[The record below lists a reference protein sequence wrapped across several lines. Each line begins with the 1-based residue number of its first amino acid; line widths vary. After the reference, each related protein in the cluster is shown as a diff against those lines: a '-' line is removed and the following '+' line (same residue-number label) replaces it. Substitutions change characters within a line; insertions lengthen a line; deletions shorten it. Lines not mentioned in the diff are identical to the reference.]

1 MVNTRTFQ
9 RSFAG
14 GEVSPEMFGRI
25 DDTHFQSG
33 AAKIRNFIVRPQGP
47 AQMRPGLQFVRA
59 TKTASRKARLI
70 PFSYSPTDTLVI
82 ELGSRGASAT
92 NGYFRF
98 HTLGGTLTTTASAY
112 SATQPYAIGDLASY
126 LGVDYYCIQAGTG
139 QTPSTSPLYWYPQ
152 PIENGLN
159 IFEIPNNYDYSTTD
173 YFDIHYVQSGDVLTL
188 VHPNYPPM
196 ELRRYDA
203 VRWVFSQI
211 SFAPKLP
218 APTWAG
224 VPYIASYGN
233 RVNIVSMGIWNMQT
247 GDMRPVITTPSL
259 HGVVENDTFYIQNT
273 GCTLF
278 DGKPFARY
286 GNSADT
292 YISIKSTDG
301 YGVVYAD
308 WRLNNLSSFSGSAT
322 FIGAGSP
329 NINFSGHIFIDGDT
343 VTFSGTTPSPIVA
356 GTTYYVRDSNISVGT
371 FRVASTLGGAA
382 INVTGS
388 TSTNTV
394 TLSATSLLKVFYL
407 SAWATPS
414 TPVAHNLT
422 LNCRCGYNAHNS
434 PIVGPYYAQPASN
447 LYFRFATTP
456 SGTTYYVWPGS
467 AVIVCLQ
474 LQPLNGMCQLSN
486 LSSDLQ
492 QSYKVTAVD
501 EYGSES
507 LASTELTITNNLY
520 ANGSKNQ
527 IVWNGVT
534 GAVRYN
540 VYKKQSGLFGYVG
553 QSEETTFTDDNIA
566 PDMGTTIPLVDSG
579 LSNQY
584 NYPAA
589 VSYFEQR
596 RCFAGTTNGP
606 QSIWMTR
613 SGTESNLS
621 YAIPVKDSDRIF
633 FKVSARE
640 ANTIRHIVP
649 LNQLILLT
657 NAAEWRVTSIN
668 SDALTPSTVAVRPQS
683 YVGANNVQPCVVN
696 NTLVYCANRGGH
708 VRELGYNWQAQSYI
722 TGDLSIRAGHLFDG
736 YTIKDMAYAKAPNPV
751 LWFVSSTGSLLGLT
765 YIPEEQVGAWHQHD
779 TGGDAIESCAV
790 VSEGDEDRLYVI
802 VARQIGGTTVRYVE
816 RMAAMSFSSIA
827 TSFFVDSGLTSTN
840 ANPVTTVSGLDHLNG
855 RTVNV
860 LADGKVQ
867 SQKVVANGSITLDSA
882 ASTVTVGLPIVA
894 DLQTLPVAMQVDGYG
909 QGRYKN
915 INKAW
920 LRLYR
925 SSGISIGPDT
935 NNLVPF
941 DPYETTPTLKSD
953 EIQVLLTPSWAASGQ
968 VYIRQTNPLPLS
980 VVGLTLEVAVGG

>member
-196 ELRRYDA
+196 ELRRYGA
-203 VRWVFSQI
+203 TQWVFSQI

-218 APTWAG
+218 APTNLQVTATPG
-224 VPYIASYGN
+224 QYYNIGTIA
-233 RVNIVSMGIWNMQT
+233 QH
-247 GDMRPVITTPSL
+247 PFPSL
-259 HGVVENDTFYIQNT
+259 TNALLTTIPTNIDLIVGDYLTVIGSGLSYLNGKNWVIDTIT
-273 GCTLF
+273 
-278 DGKPFARY
+278 A
-286 GNSADT
+286 S
-292 YISIKSTDG
+292 
-301 YGVVYAD
+301 
-308 WRLNNLSSFSGSAT
+308 SGSITLRDYAG
-322 FIGAGSP
+322 GALF
-329 NINFSGHIFIDGDT
+329 NISFDVSYT
-343 VTFSGTTPSPIVA
+343 VGTTYVNWTGHTLVNGTKVRFTTTGGFPGTVLGTITLN
-356 GTTYYVRDSNISVGT
+356 GTTTYYVRNSDPANNRFSVSETPTGT
-371 FRVASTLGGAA
+371 LLSF
-382 INVTGS
+382 
-388 TSTNTV
+388 TS
-394 TLSATSLLKVFYL
+394 A
-407 SAWATPS
+407 
-414 TPVAHNLT
+414 
-422 LNCRCGYNAHNS
+422 G
-434 PIVGPYYAQPASN
+434 
-447 LYFRFATTP
+447 
-456 SGTTYYVWPGS
+456 SGTNRVVVYQNGS
-467 AVIVCLQ
+467 ISRTAVT
-474 LQPLNGMCQLSN
+474 
-486 LSSDLQ
+486 SDITQ
-492 QSYKVTAVD
+492 KYKITAVD
-501 EYGSES
+501 SNNEES
-507 LASTELTITNNLY
+507 LASADVSVNNNLY
-520 ANGSKNQ
+520 VVGAYNTL
-527 IVWNGVT
+527 VWNVVN

-540 VYKKQSGLFGYVG
+540 IYKEQSGLYGYLG
-553 QSEETTFTDDNIA
+553 QSETVTFRDDNIA
-566 PDMGTTIPLVDSG
+566 PDMGTTIPIIDSS
-579 LSNQY
+579 LTTQY

-596 RCFAGTTNGP
+596 RCFAGTINSP

-621 YAIPVKDSDRIF
+621 YGIPVKDSDRIF

-657 NAAEWRVTSIN
+657 NAAEWRVSSLN
-668 SDALTPSTVAVRPQS
+668 SDALTPSSVAVRPQS

-790 VSEGDEDRLYVI
+790 VSEGEEDRLYVI

-840 ANPVTTVSGLDHLNG
+840 ANPVTTVSGLAHLNG

-935 NNLVPF
+935 DNLVPF